1 MEIFNINNQ
10 AARVQRQARD
20 EQEKRAQRAK
30 DAARPG
36 AFSRYVDE
44 AELDAEVRE
53 VEHGEAVRPLEG
65 NDQEAARED
74 RQQSG
79 HFDHAPG
86 EQGSHLDLEG

>member
-30 DAARPG
+30 DAAKPG

-53 VEHGEAVRPLEG
+53 VEDAEATRPLEG

-74 RQQSG
+74 RQESG
-79 HFDHAPG
+79 FFDHPPA
-86 EQGSHLDLEG
+86 EQGGRLDLEG